1 MGQLLRALMEP
12 LFHQSPQPSEKQQL
26 CDLSVYQQAWTPAP
40 INVSPWLSSH
50 AFETIFKALGG

>member
-1 MGQLLRALMEP
+1 MEP